1 MSEHSTGEYLN
12 RKQGD
17 TANQYSEF
25 ILVAKTY
32 VAEYFRKPLLNL
44 GFIFSL
50 AIATSTLL
58 CILILNDASKQ
69 QYQAANSRLK
79 SPIAFNIVPEKDKT
93 ISITDFTKLRELG
106 FSQVNAA
113 HVFRQSLA
121 NGKKISFRALDIL
134 PFVLT
139 APESFTSDAI
149 NISQVYANK
158 LGIVTLP
165 NKKFQQLL
173 ADQQSIAVN
182 INQVNDWGQVAL
194 IDITLAWQLFPDIKG
209 FSHLM
214 VGQMSDSEVVR
225 LEAALPD
232 HLAIQEAWSMEER
245 EGFADALHLNLS
257 ALAIL
262 GFIVSLFIAFQAA
275 NQAWAKRGELAAQLR
290 LLGIKLSTIQ
300 KVMLCES
307 LVLTLLASVLG
318 VLIAVVL
325 VSLLLPMLG
334 LTLEQLYRLQVSGHF
349 QWRGEYSLWAF
360 LISFIAVVAA
370 LIKQFQRISSSK
382 VAFTARVQNKPF
394 NFKATGIIALAL
406 LLVHFFWPDDSWTQ
420 LMLKYGVLLIASVA
434 ILPNVL
440 RYLLSLLTFFTRSFR
455 LRFIFKDARQQ
466 VGRRFL
472 PIAAFYL
479 ALTASIAAALMVN
492 SFQNSFESYLNQL
505 LSADLFVRFND
516 EQKPTVAQWLDKQAD
531 VEEFVLFE
539 STVAKYQGGSLQ
551 NSQQDT
557 VEVYRLAS
565 SKQLQSLILKSGS
578 FASFFVDKSVAN
590 KTKADKDIAI
600 KHCYINEQ
608 LAYKRSIKLQQIIDI
623 TQGLQSLTCHVQG
636 VFYDY
641 GNQGFAIKIPAS
653 KSITAL
659 SGWQETGFGVFLVES
674 SPAKSSKMHHSQ
686 VKKAKIVKAKL
697 IDELGLDES
706 QIYQP
711 EQIKALALA
720 IFKQTFLLTQA
731 IAFVLL
737 SIACF
742 GLFLSANSLEL
753 ARKSDLHIL
762 SSLGYSRVELF
773 GHMLSQWFIL
783 ALGTILLSWP
793 VAIVLA
799 NALVSLILPASFGWS
814 MPLVLEVTSFAV
826 SSLIGLVILIPA
838 LAIPL
843 YKLNIRASLS

>member
-1 MSEHSTGEYLN
+1 MHSLMSKNLTSEQAYTTS
-12 RKQGD
+12 K
-17 TANQYSEF
+17 YSEF
-25 ILVAKTY
+25 FLVAKTY
-32 VAEYFRKPLLNL
+32 AAEYFRKPLLNL

-69 QYQAANSRLK
+69 QYQTANSRLK
-79 SPIAFNIVPEKDKT
+79 SPIAFNILPEKGKT
-93 ISITDFTKLRELG
+93 ISINDFAKLRELG

-113 HVFRQSLA
+113 HVFQQSLA
-121 NGKKISFRALDIL
+121 NGKKVSFRALDIL

-139 APESFTSDAI
+139 APESFTSEAI
-149 NISQVYANK
+149 NISQDYAKK
-158 LGIVTLP
+158 LGIVALP
-165 NKKFQQLL
+165 NQKAQLLL
-173 ADQQSIAVN
+173 ADQHSIAVK

-194 IDITLAWQLFPDIKG
+194 IDISLAWQLFPDING

-214 VGQMSDSEVVR
+214 VGQMSSSEVAR
-225 LEAALPD
+225 LEAALPK
-232 HLAIQEAWSMEER
+232 HLAIQEAWSIQER

-307 LVLTLLASVLG
+307 LILTLLASVLG
-318 VLIAVVL
+318 VFIAVVL
-325 VSLLLPMLG
+325 VSFLLPMLG

-360 LISFIAVVAA
+360 LISFVAVVAA
-370 LIKQFQRISSSK
+370 LIKQFRQISSVK
-382 VAFTARVQNKPF
+382 IAFTARAQAKPF
-394 NFKATGIIALAL
+394 NFQVTGFIALAL
-406 LLVHFFWPDDSWTQ
+406 LLVHFLWPDDSWTQ
-420 LMLKYGVLLIASVA
+420 LMLKYGVILIASVV

-440 RYLLSLLTFFTRSFR
+440 RYLLAAMAIFTRSFR
-455 LRFIFKDARQQ
+455 LKFIFQDARQQ
-466 VGRRFL
+466 VARRFL

-505 LSADLFVRFND
+505 LSADLFVRFNH
-516 EQKPTVAQWLDKQAD
+516 EQKPKVAQWLDKQTD
-531 VEEFVLFE
+531 VEEYVLFE
-539 STVAKYQGGSLQ
+539 STIAKYQQGT
-551 NSQQDT
+551 QQDT

-565 SKQLQSLILKSGS
+565 NKQQQSLILKSGV
-578 FASFFVDKSVAN
+578 FVPFFENKSTAKSIEN
-590 KTKADKDIAI
+590 KSTTDTDNTI
-600 KHCYINEQ
+600 KNCYINEQ
-608 LAYKRSIKLQQIIDI
+608 LAYKRSIALQQTIDI
-623 TQGLQSLTCHVQG
+623 TQGLQGLTCHVKG
-636 VFYDY
+636 IFYDY
-641 GNQGFAIKIPAS
+641 GNQGFAIKIPS
-653 KSITAL
+653 HKSIEAL
-659 SGWQETGFGVFLVES
+659 SGWQETGFGVFLAE
-674 SPAKSSKMHHSQ
+674 HSQ
-686 VKKAKIVKAKL
+686 ANASEAKKAKLV
-697 IDELGLDES
+697 DELGLDES

-711 EQIKALALA
+711 EEIKALALA

-742 GLFLSANSLEL
+742 GLFLSANGLEL

-762 SSLGYSRVELF
+762 SSLGYSRIGLF
-773 GHMLSQWFIL
+773 SHMLSQWFIL

-793 VAIVLA
+793 VAVVLA

-814 MPLVLEVTSFAV
+814 MPLVLNVTSFGV
-826 SSLIGLVILIPA
+826 SSLIGLIILIPA

>member
-1 MSEHSTGEYLN
+1 MSKHLTGE
-12 RKQGD
+12 QACV
-17 TANQYSEF
+17 ANKYSEF
-25 ILVAKTY
+25 FLVAKTY
-32 VAEYFRKPLLNL
+32 AAEYFRKPLLNL

-79 SPIAFNIVPEKDKT
+79 SPIAFNIVPEKGKT
-93 ISITDFTKLRELG
+93 ISINDFANLRELG

-121 NGKKISFRALDIL
+121 NGKKVSFRALDIL

-139 APESFTSDAI
+139 TPESFTSDAI
-149 NISQVYANK
+149 NISQDYANK

-165 NKKFQQLL
+165 IQKAQLLL

-194 IDITLAWQLFPDIKG
+194 IDISLAWQLFPDIKG

-214 VGQMSDSEVVR
+214 VGQMSSSEVAR
-225 LEAALPD
+225 LESALPKY
-232 HLAIQEAWSMEER
+232 LAIQEAWSMEER

-307 LVLTLLASVLG
+307 LMLTFLASVLG
-318 VLIAVVL
+318 IFIAVVL
-325 VSLLLPMLG
+325 VSFLLPMLG

-360 LISFIAVVAA
+360 LISFVAVVAA
-370 LIKQFQRISSSK
+370 LIKQFQHISSAK
-382 VAFTARVQNKPF
+382 VAFTARTQSRRF
-394 NFKATGIIALAL
+394 NFKTTGFIALIL
-406 LLVHFFWPDDSWTQ
+406 LLFHFFWPDDSWTQ

-440 RYLLSLLTFFTRSFR
+440 RFLLSALAFFTRLFR
-455 LRFIFKDARQQ
+455 LKFIFQDARQQ

-516 EQKPTVAQWLDKQAD
+516 EQKPKVAQWLDKQTD
-531 VEEFVLFE
+531 VEEYVLFE
-539 STVAKYQGGSLQ
+539 STIAKYQDTSQLNPQ
-551 NSQQDT
+551 PNAQQDT

-565 SKQLQSLILKSGS
+565 NNQQQSLILKSGA
-578 FASFFVDKSVAN
+578 FVPFFENKSTAEN
-590 KTKADKDIAI
+590 IESKGKTDTSYTI
-600 KHCYINEQ
+600 KNCYINEQ
-608 LAYKRSIKLQQIIDI
+608 LAYKRSIALQQTIDL
-623 TQGLQSLTCHVQG
+623 TQGQQGLTCHVQG
-636 VFYDY
+636 IFYDY
-641 GNQGFAIKIPAS
+641 GNQGFAIKIPS
-653 KSITAL
+653 NKSIVAL
-659 SGWQETGFGVFLVES
+659 SGWQETGFGVFLAEDLQANAS
-674 SPAKSSKMHHSQ
+674 E
-686 VKKAKIVKAKL
+686 VKKAKLV
-697 IDELGLDES
+697 DELGLDES

-711 EQIKALALA
+711 EEIKALALA

-742 GLFLSANSLEL
+742 GLFLSANGLEL

-762 SSLGYSRVELF
+762 SSLGYSRIGLF

-814 MPLVLEVTSFAV
+814 MPLVLNVTSFGV
-826 SSLIGLVILIPA
+826 SSFIGLVILIPA

>member
-1 MSEHSTGEYLN
+1 MSRLV
-12 RKQGD
+12 
-17 TANQYSEF
+17 TAQAVSGSGYHYSEF
-25 ILVAKTY
+25 FLVAKTY
-32 VAEYFRKPLLNL
+32 IAEYTRKPLLNI
-44 GFIFSL
+44 GFVFSL

-58 CILILNDASKQ
+58 SILILNDASKQ
-69 QYQAANSRLK
+69 QYQTANTRLK
-79 SPIAFNIVPEKDKT
+79 SPIAFNIVPSTGKT
-93 ISITDFTKLRELG
+93 ISVADFAELRALG
-106 FSQVNAA
+106 FSQINAA

-121 NGKKISFRALDIL
+121 NGKKVSFRALDIL

-139 APESFTSDAI
+139 TPESFTSEAI
-149 NISQVYANK
+149 NISQDYANK
-158 LGIVTLP
+158 LGIVALP
-165 NKKFQQLL
+165 NEKAQLLL
-173 ADQQSIAVN
+173 ADQQSITVK

-194 IDITLAWQLFPDIKG
+194 IDISLAWQLFPDIKG

-214 VGQMSDSEVVR
+214 VGQMSNSEIAR
-225 LEAALPD
+225 LEAALPK
-232 HLAIQEAWSMEER
+232 HLAIQEAWSIQER

-290 LLGIKLSTIQ
+290 LLGVELGTIQ

-318 VLIAVVL
+318 VFIAAVL
-325 VSLLLPMLG
+325 VSFLLPMLG

-360 LISFIAVVAA
+360 LISFVAVVAA
-370 LIKQFQRISSSK
+370 LIKQFRQISSAK
-382 VAFTARVQNKPF
+382 IAFTARAQTKPF
-394 NFKATGIIALAL
+394 NFQVTGFIALAL

-440 RYLLSLLTFFTRSFR
+440 RYLLSGMALFTRSFR
-455 LRFIFKDARQQ
+455 LKFIFQDARQQ

-505 LSADLFVRFND
+505 LSADLFVRFNH
-516 EQKPTVAQWLDKQAD
+516 EQKPMVAQWLDKQSD
-531 VEEFVLFE
+531 VEEYVLFE
-539 STVAKYQGGSLQ
+539 STIAKYQDGLQLKSQQNAQQGSK
-551 NSQQDT
+551 QDT

-565 SKQLQSLILKSGS
+565 NKQQQSLILKSGA
-578 FASFFVDKSVAN
+578 FVPFFENKSTGESAAN
-590 KTKADKDIAI
+590 KRKTDTGNAI

-608 LAYKRSIKLQQIIDI
+608 LAYKRAIALQQIIDI
-623 TQGLQSLTCHVQG
+623 TQGLQGLTCQVQG
-636 VFYDY
+636 IFYDY

-653 KSITAL
+653 KRIVAL
-659 SGWQETGFGVFLVES
+659 SGWQETGFGVFID
-674 SPAKSSKMHHSQ
+674 KDSQ
-686 VKKAKIVKAKL
+686 ANASEVKKAKLVE
-697 IDELGLDES
+697 ELGLDES

-711 EQIKALALA
+711 EEIKALALA

-742 GLFLSANSLEL
+742 GLFLSANGLEL

-762 SSLGYSRVELF
+762 SSLGYSRVGLF

-814 MPLVLEVTSFAV
+814 MPLVLDVTSFGV
-826 SSLIGLVILIPA
+826 SSFIGLVILIPA

>member
-1 MSEHSTGEYLN
+1 MN
-12 RKQGD
+12 KQLTSAHIVSKHLTRGQD
-17 TANQYSEF
+17 QSAHKYSEF
-25 ILVAKTY
+25 LLVAKIY
-32 VAEYFRKPLLNL
+32 AAEYFHKPLLNL

-79 SPIAFNIVPEKDKT
+79 SPIAFNIVPEQGKT
-93 ISITDFTKLRELG
+93 IAIADFAKLRQLG
-106 FSQVNAA
+106 FSAVNAA
-113 HVFRQSLA
+113 HVFQQSLA
-121 NGKKISFRALDIL
+121 NGKKASFRALDIL

-149 NISQVYANK
+149 NISQDYAND
-158 LGIVTLP
+158 LSLVGLP
-165 NKKFQQLL
+165 TQKAQLLL
-173 ADQQSIAVN
+173 ADQQSVAVN

-214 VGQMSDSEVVR
+214 VGPMSNSEIVR
-225 LEAALPD
+225 LKAALPEY
-232 HLAIQEAWSMEER
+232 LAIQEAWSMQER

-275 NQAWAKRGELAAQLR
+275 SQAWSKRGELAVQLR

-300 KVMLCES
+300 KIMLCES
-307 LVLTLLASVLG
+307 LMLTLLASVVG
-318 VLIAVVL
+318 IFIAVIL

-360 LISFIAVVAA
+360 VISFVAVITA
-370 LIKQFQRISSSK
+370 LIRQFQRISSAK
-382 VAFTARVQNKPF
+382 VAFTARVDSRPF
-394 NFKATGIIALAL
+394 NFNVTGVIALIL
-406 LLVHFFWPDDSWTQ
+406 LLVHFFWPDDSWTK

-440 RYLLSLLTFFTRSFR
+440 RFLLSLLAFFTRSFR
-455 LRFIFKDARQQ
+455 LKFIFQDARQQ

-492 SFQNSFESYLNQL
+492 SFQSSFESYLNQL

-516 EQKPTVAQWLDKQAD
+516 EQKPKVAQWLDQQAD

-539 STVAKYQGGSLQ
+539 STIAKYQHDAQPYSQQAPQQAPPQG
-551 NSQQDT
+551 SQQDT

-565 SKQLQSLILKSGS
+565 NKQQQSLILKSGAFVS
-578 FASFFVDKSVAN
+578 F
-590 KTKADKDIAI
+590 TKEGSTSTQS
-600 KHCYINEQ
+600 CYINEQ
-608 LAYKRSIKLQQIIDI
+608 LAYKRKIGLQQSIKIS
-623 TQGLQSLTCHVQG
+623 QGRQSLTCLVQG
-636 VFYDY
+636 IFYDY

-653 KSITAL
+653 YRLVSL
-659 SGWQETGFGVFLVES
+659 SGWQETGFGVFLVED
-674 SPAKSSKMHHSQ
+674 SPVNYSQ
-686 VKKAKIVKAKL
+686 AIKAKL
-697 IDELGLDES
+697 VAELALDES

-737 SIACF
+737 AIACF

-762 SSLGYSRVELF
+762 SSLGYSRIGLF
-773 GHMLSQWFIL
+773 AHMLSQWFIL

-793 VAIVLA
+793 VAIVVA

-814 MPLVLEVTSFAV
+814 MPLVLDVISFAV
-826 SSLIGLVILIPA
+826 SSLIGLLILLPA

-843 YKLNIRASLS
+843 YKLNTRASLS